1 MQIELNLSSCR
12 HLHSFANSSPFSCSH
27 SLFVSLTPSLLYK
40 GFCLFSVRQIK
51 LSSKKR
57 LSETDSKKKKWQKK
71 RGGRNMEKWQRW
83 ENTQQRRT
91 ERQGRILAKGGERK
105 EKQYERMKKTCVQ
118 KENVKNHRDEKRE
131 KGWIQQS
138 QGKIRGL
145 WDRKEGRELEEI
157 GGRNKS
163 KYHKETKEHNKCD

>member
-1 MQIELNLSSCR
+1 
-12 HLHSFANSSPFSCSH
+12 
-27 SLFVSLTPSLLYK
+27 
-40 GFCLFSVRQIK
+40 
-51 LSSKKR
+51 
-57 LSETDSKKKKWQKK
+57 
-71 RGGRNMEKWQRW
+71 MEKWQRW

-145 WDRKEGRELEEI
+145 
-157 GGRNKS
+157 
-163 KYHKETKEHNKCD
+163 